1 MLGAFY
7 SWLLHQIKDF
17 CSHFCTS
24 GKVSTHAR
32 PKPIIIR
39 INASII
45 LFCTSSPFVPISVA
59 RPPTWNGISHNQT
72 NGRHQQYQGVVVHER
87 SLTLPLLSLVRHS
100 SGLRALGSGRR
111 ILFSPKSLC
120 APVLA
125 TRLCLVVL
133 VFLLGLDAGGDCDR
147 DRLAAA
153 LALSLSNFPHF
164 PEVLAA
170 SL

>member
-1 MLGAFY
+1 MTQVEKLR
-7 SWLLHQIKDF
+7 D
-17 CSHFCTS
+17 
-24 GKVSTHAR
+24 
-32 PKPIIIR
+32 KPILAPV
-39 INASII
+39 NTQ
-45 LFCTSSPFVPISVA
+45 FFA
-59 RPPTWNGISHNQT
+59 R
-72 NGRHQQYQGVVVHER
+72 RHHHHQGVVIHER

-100 SGLRALGSGRR
+100 SGLKALRSGSR

-120 APVLA
+120 APVFA

-147 DRLAAA
+147 DLLAAA

-164 PEVLAA
+164 PEILAA